1 VLIATLCLQSDYSW
15 AYCKSILACGTL
27 PGPGVEFAL
36 PKLVDESR
44 IFKVAVDQ
52 LMARGYDGATT
63 REIAEAAGVNE
74 VTLFRRYGNKA
85 ALFEQAIASRLADTP
100 LSQLVYTGDLEA
112 DLLSI
117 VRAYLLA
124 NEAHGD
130 IIPIILIEASRH
142 PDLRSSMGVPWRNL
156 QGVVGIIQRYQG
168 RGRLERESP
177 LTAISSLLGPVMI
190 SQMLRRANLEPEAPM
205 VDPEAHVEAF
215 LRGRERHPAI
225 RSG

>member
-1 VLIATLCLQSDYSW
+1 M
-15 AYCKSILACGTL
+15 
-27 PGPGVEFAL
+27 

-74 VTLFRRYGNKA
+74 VTLFRRYGSKA
-85 ALFEQAIASRLADTP
+85 ALLEQAIASRLADTP
-100 LSQLVYTGDLEA
+100 LSQPVYTGDLEA

-117 VRAYLLA
+117 VRAYLLT

-142 PDLRSSMGVPWRNL
+142 PDLRSSVGVPLGNL
-156 QGVVGIIQRYQG
+156 QGVVGIIGQYQAQ
-168 RGRLERESP
+168 GRLEREPP
-177 LTAISSLLGPVMI
+177 LVAISSLLGPLLI
-190 SQMLRRANLEPEAPM
+190 SQMLKRASLELEAPPI
-205 VDPEAHVEAF
+205 DPVAHVLAF
-215 LRGRERHPAI
+215 LRGRERHSRIP
-225 RSG
+225 RG